1 MEAVLIVIGGIVGLA
16 IGLAGGLWLGGL
28 VRERGSWLYWLLNV
42 LVLAIGIAGNSAGL
56 FIGQFWLVVASLAF
70 IGGGL
75 TGLKYGY
82 GRSVGLWRVH
92 DRAMGSDDLPHS

>member
-1 MEAVLIVIGGIVGLA
+1 MEAVLTVIGGAAGLA
-16 IGLAGGLWLGGL
+16 LGLLGGLWLGGR
-28 VRERGSWLYWLLNV
+28 VSRRRSWLYWTLNV
-42 LVLAIGIAGNSAGL
+42 LVLLIGIGGNFVGL
-56 FIGQFWLVVASLAF
+56 YTGQFWLAVGSLAF

-92 DRAMGSDDLPHS
+92 DRAMGSDDLPS